1 MRKMRTM
8 TTDTPQ
14 DRELQDRRR
23 AILAAVLAHVPFDGW
38 SEKALRQAAEDAGL
52 DPAVVKLAFPGGPA
66 GVIAF
71 WSEEADRA
79 MAAAYA
85 DQDGDEMRFRERITF
100 LVRARI
106 GAIAEHREGVRRAL
120 TYLAQPQHG
129 GMGLRCLYR
138 SVDEMWCAA
147 GDRATDFNFYTKR
160 LTLAGVYSST
170 LLFWLDDASEDSEK
184 TWEFLD
190 RRIAGVMRIPA
201 RRENLRKAGRYLP
214 NPRRFVRLVSE
225 RLREGGVG

>member
-1 MRKMRTM
+1 MADAPHM
-8 TTDTPQ
+8 DA
-14 DRELQDRRR
+14 ERR
-23 AILAAVLAHVPFDGW
+23 AILDAILPHVPFDGW
-38 SEKALRQAAEDAGL
+38 SQRALRGAAAGAGL
-52 DPAVVKLAFPGGPA
+52 DVAMVQLAFPGGVA
-66 GVIAF
+66 EVIAY
-71 WSEEADRA
+71 WSDAADAA

-85 DQDGDEMRFRERITF
+85 EADGDEMRFRERITF

-106 GAIAEHREGVRRAL
+106 GAVAGHREAVRRAL

-129 GMGLRCLYR
+129 GTGLRCLYR

-170 LLFWLDDASEDSEK
+170 LLFWLDDTSDDSAE
-184 TWEFLD
+184 TWAFLD
-190 RRIAGVMRIPA
+190 RRIAGVMRVPA
-201 RRENLRKAGRYLP
+201 RREKLRRAGRYLP
-214 NPRRFVRLVSE
+214 NPRRFARLVSE